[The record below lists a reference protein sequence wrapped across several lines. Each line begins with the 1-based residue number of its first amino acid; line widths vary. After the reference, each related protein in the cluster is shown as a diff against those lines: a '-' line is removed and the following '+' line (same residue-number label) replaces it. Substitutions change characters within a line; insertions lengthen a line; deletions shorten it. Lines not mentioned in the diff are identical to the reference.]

1 MESSGALGLG
11 VGALLYNRHV
21 SWHTTE
27 TLHCVRVCA
36 RARGAVPIEY
46 FQSDSTL
53 IEIPLLRLLQ
63 LRQRVSIIAGLRLLL
78 RRERRCA

>member
-27 TLHCVRVCA
+27 TLHCVCVCEALYPLSISRVI
-36 RARGAVPIEY
+36 VH
-46 FQSDSTL
+46 S
-53 IEIPLLRLLQ
+53 LRFL
-63 LRQRVSIIAGLRLLL
+63 
-78 RRERRCA
+78 C